1 MNIYK
6 IGIFLAV
13 TLLTTTLYAKKE
25 HRCSINPK
33 IIDSEAYINAALQL
47 RKYSHWSIRNTPINS
62 RIRSDRTVAQ
72 KFMEVNGA
80 DYVFLTPELQKDKYL
95 FLSASK
101 TSQKP
106 FDYLDHIQLDKK
118 LVEKMITT
126 AKHYFSFKNFPDEY
140 KADKAIVM
148 KVLNNGTY
156 RVENFHKKFKND
168 TDIADIAILKHN
180 SANYYS
186 GYFGDSIKNNP
197 KYIRRAAES
206 IADFY
211 ALSKKHRD
219 TKEYALIGVRH
230 YPEVY
235 ASLSTV
241 LKNDK
246 DIALALVKN
255 QPHYVYQLGKK
266 IVSHPELAAYVLDQ
280 CDQLDYK
287 DYKAHLKNRN
297 HLLRAVK
304 HCPDTIIKNAGDA
317 YKGDVNFILN
327 ALSGSKYGDGYKKI
341 FMYAS
346 KHLRSDISFLKRAL
360 AVKPDLFQ
368 EIDNHL
374 KKRRDLALVAVQAN
388 GMALKYLFAEH
399 RDDKEIILTALKN
412 NPLALQFASKA
423 MKDNKA
429 IVQFALYRNPE
440 SLKSASKRLKNDK
453 ALVIKAVRTKGAS
466 LKHASTRLKN
476 DRDVVKSAIIA
487 AKKDYLSHVIQYASD
502 RLQRDEALQLIQ
514 VRHDISYLVEK
525 GKVTSKAVL
534 KKHIQ
539 GFINVKI
546 LLDLKT
552 VQLYFGR
559 KGHHYNY
566 CGNMELPLLW
576 MKSDLR
582 FLKPQKGRFY

>member
-6 IGIFLAV
+6 VGALLAV
-13 TLLTTTLYAKKE
+13 TLLTSAIYAKE
-25 HRCSINPK
+25 YRCSIDPK
-33 IIDSEAYINAALQL
+33 VIDSEAYINAALQL
-47 RKYSHWSIRNTPINS
+47 RKYAYWSIRNVASNS

-80 DYVFLTPELQKDKYL
+80 DYEFLTPELRKNKYL

-101 TSQKP
+101 TSSKP
-106 FDYLDHIQLDKK
+106 FDYLKDIQLDKK

-126 AKHYFSFKNFPDEY
+126 AKYHFSFKHFPDIY
-140 KADKAIVM
+140 KADKSIVM

-156 RVENFHKKFKND
+156 RINNFHKKFKTD
-168 TDIADIAILKHN
+168 TDIADLVILKHN

-186 GYFGDSIKNNP
+186 GFFGKSITSTP

-211 ALSKKHRD
+211 ALSKQYRD

-230 YPEVY
+230 YAEVY
-235 ASLSTV
+235 SSLSTD

-246 DIALALVKN
+246 DIALALVKI

-266 IVSHPELAAYVLDQ
+266 IVSHPELAPYVLDQ
-280 CDQLDYK
+280 CYQLDYK
-287 DYKAHLKNRN
+287 DYKVHLSNRT

-304 HCPDTIIKNAGDA
+304 HCATNIIKNSEGTHKD
-317 YKGDVNFILN
+317 DVNFILS
-327 ALSGSKYGDGYKKI
+327 ALSGNNYGDVDKEI
-341 FMYAS
+341 FRYAS
-346 KHLRSDISFLKRAL
+346 KRLRSDIGFLKRVL
-360 AVKPDLFQ
+360 AVRPELFQ
-368 EIDNHL
+368 ELDNHL
-374 KKRRDLALVAVQAN
+374 KKRRDLALITVQN
-388 GMALKYLFAEH
+388 KGIALKYLFAEH
-399 RDDKEIILTALKN
+399 RNDKEIVLTALKSD
-412 NPLALQFASKA
+412 PLALQFVSKA
-423 MKDNKA
+423 MKDNEA
-429 IVQFALYRNPE
+429 IVQFALYKNPE
-440 SLKSASKRLKNDK
+440 ALKSASKRLKNNK
-453 ALVIKAVRTKGAS
+453 ELVTKAVRTKGVS
-466 LKHASTRLKN
+466 LKHASARLKN
-476 DRDVVKSAIIA
+476 DRDVVKNAIIA
-487 AKKDYLSHVIQYASD
+487 AQKDYLSHVIQYASD

-514 VRHDISYLVEK
+514 VRHDISYLLRK

-534 KKHIQ
+534 KKHIH

-546 LLDLKT
+546 PLDLKT

-559 KGHHYNY
+559 KGHHYDH
-566 CGNMELPLLW
+566 CGNMELPMLW